1 MRELLG
7 GGKVLKVLVIRQYK
21 DHMCRALQ
29 IVAPLSEGLKYC
41 QELLVIDL
49 VVELGRLHTAGVEC
63 DRMDVTIIRG
73 NLGDDSCN
81 RIIGSISFNN
91 NGIIRVEMR
100 QYGCRGEGTFE
111 GSERLGLIGTPGKRS
126 VLAGEAN
133 EGDHDVREPNNKS
146 AIEVGEA

>member
-41 QELLVIDL
+41 QELLVVDFI
-49 VVELGRLHTAGVEC
+49 VELGRLHTAGVEC
-63 DRMDVTIIRG
+63 DWVDVTIIRG

-81 RIIGSISFNN
+81 SIIGSISFNN
-91 NGIIRVEMR
+91 NGIMRVEMC
-100 QYGCRGEGTFE
+100 QYGCRGEGRFE
-111 GSERLGLIGTPGKRS
+111 GSERLRLIGIPGKRGD
-126 VLAGEAN
+126 LAGEMN
-133 EGDHDVREPNNKS
+133 EGDDNVREPNNES